1 MRIWISKTMAVNCR
15 GNEISQTLIR
25 VSPLWSSFNLL
36 INSKEQPIG
45 ILEHAIILAK
55 GEEWPKKSL
64 RELGWKMLSKMDA

>member
-1 MRIWISKTMAVNCR
+1 MVKLQSAD
-15 GNEISQTLIR
+15 
-25 VSPLWSSFNLL
+25 
-36 INSKEQPIG
+36 NSKEQPIG